1 MQMKSLVKS
10 LGATPSAVAV
20 AGALVLVVPVLP
32 AQANDTVQLSAAAR
46 GRILNKADSQ
56 INVGTQTENVNPAWD
71 QISGPAWDQI
81 TGPAW
86 DQITGP
92 AWDHSFRQILLGRK
106 VHLMDSFSLPNAS
119 QSSTANSTIKAPLSP
134 RQTLHATQPVSR
146 SP

>member
-86 DQITGP
+86 D
-92 AWDHSFRQILLGRK
+92 HSFRQILLGRK